1 MRYLKTFENYSVEPI
16 DEAMFGAF
24 RPNAVIKEILADLNK
39 EKKNLDGKFKD
50 YAASLGDRMDVATNN
65 APTVA
70 KFLSGKI
77 GAEEVKPEEVAKV
90 VMKAK
95 VVKQNDKGDWED
107 AGKYGGIDGGTGA
120 ESGGGGSPIPTKDKD
135 KK

>member
-39 EKKNLDGKFKD
+39 GKKTLDGKFKD
-50 YAASLGDRMDVATNN
+50 YAASLGDRTDVATNN

-77 GAEEVKPEEVAKV
+77 GAEEVSPEDVAKV

-95 VVKQNDKGDWED
+95 VVKQNSKGDWED
-107 AGKYGGIDGGTGA
+107 VGAYGGPDSGTGA
-120 ESGGGGSPIPTKDKD
+120 EGSYKGN
-135 KK
+135 